1 MEERYCTECR
11 ASIPKG
17 ESVCPACGV
26 YAGDL
31 FDERSLKRN
40 RAGCWWAIALSFV
53 VMIAFWVIMMWP
65 RYKPTARP
73 AQATL
78 HAVRSERDAMI
89 VLRQFLTTSE
99 RPSQCVALIAKGK
112 SGNAYLISAVDRCKH
127 TQLGQFAVDSK
138 GNVTASNV
146 TSSSKR

>member
-11 ASIPKG
+11 AAIPKG

-26 YAGDL
+26 YAGDV
-31 FDERSLKRN
+31 FDGKLPKQRR
-40 RAGCWWAIALSFV
+40 RWPWAVAIVAAIIALAWFIPV
-53 VMIAFWVIMMWP
+53 EDRRP
-65 RYKPTARP
+65 RLSIVPKKSVT
-73 AQATL
+73 
-78 HAVRSERDAMI
+78 SEHDAMI
-89 VLRQFLTTSE
+89 ALRQFLTTSE
-99 RPSQCVALIAKGK
+99 RPSQCVALIAKAH
-112 SGNAYLISAVDRCKH
+112 SGNAYVISAVDRCKH